1 MEQPVPHKVKLPPF
15 WEKDV
20 AAWFKLAKA
29 ILEDNRVQ
37 DPRVMYRTVLLHIPH
52 HMLERARGVLSL
64 ADTVA
69 DPFKELKDRLVKQLT
84 PSELDQW
91 TSILWGAELKAAK
104 GPQS

>member
-1 MEQPVPHKVKLPPF
+1 M
-15 WEKDV
+15 
-20 AAWFKLAKA
+20 
-29 ILEDNRVQ
+29 
-37 DPRVMYRTVLLHIPH
+37 
-52 HMLERARGVLSL
+52 
-64 ADTVA
+64 A